1 MADTTIT
8 KQNTVWISEREY
20 NERKLAGTLEN
31 NTVYNITKPI
41 YSSLTTESIDEAPSY
56 STVPIRTTGA
66 TIKAADPEEDDD
78 VVTLSYF
85 NNNTN
90 RNRYIH
96 HVTITGNR
104 GERLCITVQC
114 DIEDPFTSSFGSDDS
129 LASVIQAIGED
140 SSPWNDDCFMMA
152 TGFDEEYPIIG
163 AFADDMNELY
173 YITSEGGGSSRPN
186 HISNWDGRTIHD
198 VVQS

>member
-20 NERKLAGTLEN
+20 NERKLAGRLEN

-41 YSSLTTESIDEAPSY
+41 YSSLTTESIDEAPSV
-56 STVPIRTTGA
+56 STVVVRTTGG
-66 TIKAADPEEDDD
+66 TIKAADPEEDED

-85 NNNTN
+85 NNNGY

-104 GERLCITVQC
+104 GEVLCITVHC
-114 DIEDPFTSSFGSDDS
+114 NIEDPFTSIYGGDNS
-129 LASVIQAIGED
+129 LAGVIQAIGED
-140 SSPWNDDCFMMA
+140 ASGWHDNCFMMA
-152 TGFDEEYPIIG
+152 TGFDVDYPIIG
-163 AFADDMNELY
+163 VYADDSNMLY
-173 YITSEGGGSSRPN
+173 YLISGVGGYVRDNP
-186 HISNWDGRTIHD
+186 IDTWDGCIIHD